1 MLNETL
7 VKHPRRLKKVVMIC
21 LGLGILGI
29 LGSCMLTVQLV
40 GLNAFDENSFWVWMG
55 SSLIAN
61 PLCWAGLYGIY
72 RLRRT

>member
-1 MLNETL
+1 MLNKTL
-7 VKHPRRLKKVVMIC
+7 VKHPHRVSKVAMIC

-29 LGSCMLTVQLV
+29 LSSCILTVQLV
-40 GLNAFDENSFWVWMG
+40 AANAFNENSFWVWMG

>member
-7 VKHPRRLKKVVMIC
+7 VKHPRRLSKVVMIC

-40 GLNAFDENSFWVWMG
+40 GLNAFDENSFWVWLG
-55 SSLIAN
+55 SSIIAN